1 MVNKKFKILL
11 SLIILSIVFF
21 VAYTYK
27 LHALAVEG
35 NKIFEQRC
43 LMVNPHLISYKNSFL
58 KFADYLQNPEKY
70 PEDEGIGFYGEYISE
85 MRKYIEEESKWL
97 EMDRK
102 YLDRWDFKLIEPWYI
117 KDGGE
122 YQWKMYE
129 GYRDDAKYILAPV
142 DLKKEIPENVARQK
156 EARDRR
162 NEYSQL
168 YFDHFE
174 KASKIDDWRK
184 IFGSVP
190 LPEGC
195 TEENLTIPN
204 TTGSIDW
211 DDDDSILP
219 SPTMSPVESTTPLI

>member
-1 MVNKKFKILL
+1 MNKKFKILL
-11 SLIILSIVFF
+11 SLIILSIIFF
-21 VAYTYK
+21 GGYIYK

-43 LMVNPHLISYKNSFL
+43 LKVNPHLIGYKNSFL
-58 KFADYLQNPEKY
+58 KFADYLQNPDKY
-70 PEDEGIGFYGEYISE
+70 SENQVVDFYGDYIDG

-97 EMDRK
+97 EIDRK

-117 KDGGE
+117 KEGGE

-162 NEYSQL
+162 DKYSQL

-174 KASKIDDWRK
+174 KASKINDWRK
-184 IFGSVP
+184 IFGTVP

-211 DDDDSILP
+211 DDDSASP
-219 SPTMSPVESTTPLI
+219 SPTMAPVESTSPLI